1 MKLIWIVA
9 FALPALS
16 SFLSHP
22 QQTSSNVP
30 TNQTSSDAKATTE
43 PPNQAASQPASQD
56 VVAGPLSSEE
66 DLRQLIGKDLYI
78 RGLWMGDDLHFDMY
92 GDLEGQSSKGSFT
105 LCAVEIEHVRM
116 TKKRVE
122 LEGVRYGIHFAD
134 EGNWAT
140 QSTSFDRIRVTP
152 KKKHLVIT
160 IERQQVVVPKKKNE
174 DKKAAKNA
182 ASTGAQAA
190 ATSPTS
196 PAPAEDDAAATEAPG
211 QEQAGKNGAGP
222 TTMDPAKA
230 ADRLRYAV
238 NRIFAP
244 GLDAK
249 MIAGMPDYWQFFYQ
263 AQLDHKSIEP
273 TDPSIVR
280 PGPGVEGPK
289 LLKNLVPV
297 SNEYAQR
304 AEVVGVASYKVILDP
319 EGKPLAVAVYRPIGF
334 GLDETAVDAIRKSTF
349 SPAVKGGKAMSSV
362 IDMTVAFRIYSKQ
375 TAALASAPPVV
386 QDAAT
391 AAQNISPVTGK
402 PSLPGLFTVQAEQ
415 VAKQ

>member
-1 MKLIWIVA
+1 MKLAWIVA

-43 PPNQAASQPASQD
+43 PATPPASQD
-56 VVAGPLSSEE
+56 VVAGPLSTEE

-78 RGLWMGDDLHFDMY
+78 RGLWLGDDLHFDMY
-92 GDLEGQSSKGSFT
+92 GNLEGQAAKGSFT
-105 LCAVEIEHVRM
+105 LCAVEIEHVRL

-134 EGNWAT
+134 EGDWAT

-174 DKKAAKNA
+174 DKKVAAKRTAPAGTRAASAPAATPEDANA
-182 ASTGAQAA
+182 ATTETGK
-190 ATSPTS
+190 
-196 PAPAEDDAAATEAPG
+196 D
-211 QEQAGKNGAGP
+211 QAGS

-244 GLDAK
+244 GLDAT

-263 AQLDHKSIEP
+263 AQMNHKSIEP

-280 PGPGVEGPK
+280 PGPGVDGPK

-297 SNEYAQR
+297 SNEYAQH

-334 GLDETAVDAIRKSTF
+334 GLDETAVAAIRKSTF
-349 SPAVKGGKAMSSV
+349 SPG
-362 IDMTVAFRIYSKQ
+362 DRRTERRCRR
-375 TAALASAPPVV
+375 
-386 QDAAT
+386 
-391 AAQNISPVTGK
+391 
-402 PSLPGLFTVQAEQ
+402 
-415 VAKQ
+415 

>member
-1 MKLIWIVA
+1 MKLAWIVA

-43 PPNQAASQPASQD
+43 PAAQD
-56 VVAGPLSSEE
+56 VVAGPISSEE

-78 RGLWMGDDLHFDMY
+78 RGLWLGDDLHYDMY
-92 GDLEGQSSKGSFT
+92 GDLAGQSPKGSFT
-105 LCAVEIEHVRM
+105 LCAVEIEHVRL

-152 KKKHLVIT
+152 KKKHLLIT

-174 DKKAAKNA
+174 DKKAGARRTDSA
-182 ASTGAQAA
+182 ATQAGTAAANPDVSDGLSEPADKAQA
-190 ATSPTS
+190 
-196 PAPAEDDAAATEAPG
+196 
-211 QEQAGKNGAGP
+211 GA

-280 PGPGVEGPK
+280 PGPGVDGPK

-297 SNEYAQR
+297 SNEYAQH

-319 EGKPLAVAVYRPIGF
+319 AGKPLAVAVYRPIGF

-349 SPAVKGGKAMSSV
+349 APAVKEGKPMSSV

-375 TAALASAPPVV
+375 TAASAAAPPVV
-386 QDAAT
+386 QDAAGV
-391 AAQNISPVTGK
+391 AQNISPVTGK
-402 PSLPGLFTVQAEQ
+402 PSLPGLFTVQAET
-415 VAKQ
+415 AKQ

>member
-1 MKLIWIVA
+1 MKLAWIVA

-43 PPNQAASQPASQD
+43 PVAQD
-56 VVAGPLSSEE
+56 VVAGPLSTEE
-66 DLRQLIGKDLYI
+66 DLRQLVGKELYI
-78 RGLWMGDDLHFDMY
+78 RGLWLGDDLHFDMY
-92 GDLEGQSSKGSFT
+92 GDLAGQSPKGSFT
-105 LCAVEIEHVRM
+105 LCAVEIEHVRL

-160 IERQQVVVPKKKNE
+160 IDRQQVVVPKKKNE
-174 DKKAAKNA
+174 DRKAAAKGAAAAGTQAETAPAAPPDDSGA
-182 ASTGAQAA
+182 ASETDGKDDTGK
-190 ATSPTS
+190 
-196 PAPAEDDAAATEAPG
+196 D
-211 QEQAGKNGAGP
+211 GAGP

-249 MIAGMPDYWQFFYQ
+249 MIAEMPEYWKYFYQ

-280 PGPGVEGPK
+280 PGPGVDGPK

-319 EGKPLAVAVYRPIGF
+319 AGKPLAVAVYRPIGF
-334 GLDETAVDAIRKSTF
+334 GLDETAVEAIRKSSF
-349 SPAVKGGKAMSSV
+349 APAVKDGKAMSSV
-362 IDMTVAFRIYSKQ
+362 IDMTVAFRIYSKR
-375 TAALASAPPVV
+375 TAASAAAAPEV
-386 QDAAT
+386 QDAAG
-391 AAQNISPVTGK
+391 AGQNISPVTGK
-402 PSLPGLFTVQAEQ
+402 PSLPGLFTVQAEA
-415 VAKQ
+415 AKQ